1 MEFLDGAATW
11 FRNARIVTADRVFTG
26 CLRVEGGRIEEIG
39 EDGSSGAGLD
49 FQGDY
54 LLPGLIELHTDHLE
68 SHYVPRPAVT
78 WHAGSAVLA
87 YDAQIA
93 AAGITTVFD
102 SFRVGVDE
110 YDAGGQLG
118 DEVAP
123 LAEAVRRAAEAGL
136 LRADHLTHLRCE
148 VPAPNVVDSLNEL
161 LASHSAE
168 LISLMDHTPGQRQF
182 RDLEKYFIYYSG
194 KSGRSQADL
203 EQVARERQKV
213 GRARALENRPRIVE
227 VARTRGIALASHD
240 DTTAEE
246 VALAH
251 RDGVT
256 IAEFP
261 TTLEAA
267 AASRAAGM
275 ATVMGAPN
283 VVRGGSHSGNASARQ
298 LAEAGQLDILP
309 SDYVPAALLMAAF
322 RLADAP
328 AVGGLAGA
336 MRLVSKAPAEATG
349 LKDRGEIAVGRRA
362 DLLRVARHDGEPVV
376 RAVWREGRRVACGN
390 SGLRAES
397 RPAHALTH
405 HAAQYASV
413 GGHAPAGDMDSH
425 GVMSITSPVESRA

>member
-11 FRNARIVTADRVFTG
+11 FRNARIVTADRVFIG
-26 CLRVEGGRIEEIG
+26 CLKVDDGRIDEIG
-39 EDGSSGAGLD
+39 EHDSRGAGID

-68 SHYVPRPAVT
+68 SHYFPRRAVT

-102 SFRVGVDE
+102 SLRVGVDE
-110 YDAGGQLG
+110 FDVGAQFG
-118 DEVAP
+118 DEVAL
-123 LAEAVRRAAEAGL
+123 LAEAIRRAADADL

-148 VPAPNVVDSLNEL
+148 VAAPNVVDSLHAV
-161 LASHSAE
+161 LASHSAQ
-168 LISLMDHTPGQRQF
+168 LISLMDHSPGQRQY

-194 KSGRSQADL
+194 KSGRSRADL
-203 EQVARERQKV
+203 AEVAGERQRI
-213 GRARALENRPRIVE
+213 GGIRALENRPRIVE
-227 VARTRGIALASHD
+227 IAKARGIVLASHD

-246 VALAH
+246 VALA
-251 RDGVT
+251 RCDGVT

-267 AASRAAGM
+267 SASRAAGM

-283 VVRGGSHSGNASARQ
+283 VVRGGSHSGNASARE
-298 LAEAGQLDILP
+298 LAEAGQLDILS

-362 DLLRVARHDGEPVV
+362 DLLRVAMHDGEPVV
-376 RAVWREGRRVACGN
+376 RAVWREGRCVA
-390 SGLRAES
+390 
-397 RPAHALTH
+397 
-405 HAAQYASV
+405 
-413 GGHAPAGDMDSH
+413 
-425 GVMSITSPVESRA
+425 

>member
-11 FRNARIVTADRVFTG
+11 FRNARIVTADRVFIG
-26 CLRVEGGRIEEIG
+26 CLKVDDGRIDEIG
-39 EDGSSGAGLD
+39 EHDSRGAGID

-68 SHYVPRPAVT
+68 SHYFPRRAVT

-102 SFRVGVDE
+102 SLRVGVDE
-110 YDAGGQLG
+110 FDVGAQLG
-118 DEVAP
+118 DEAAL
-123 LAEAVRRAAEAGL
+123 LAEAIRRAADADL

-148 VPAPNVVDSLNEL
+148 VAAPNVVDSLHAV
-161 LASHSAE
+161 LASHSAQ
-168 LISLMDHTPGQRQF
+168 LISLMDHSPGQRQY

-194 KSGRSQADL
+194 KSGRSRADL
-203 EQVARERQKV
+203 AEVAGERQRI
-213 GRARALENRPRIVE
+213 GGIRALENRPRIVE
-227 VARTRGIALASHD
+227 IAKARGIVLASHD

-246 VALAH
+246 VALA
-251 RDGVT
+251 RCDGVT

-267 AASRAAGM
+267 SASRAAGM

-283 VVRGGSHSGNASARQ
+283 VVRGGSHSGNASARE
-298 LAEAGQLDILP
+298 LAEAGHLDILS

-362 DLLRVARHDGEPVV
+362 DLLRVATHDGEPVV
-376 RAVWREGRRVACGN
+376 RAVWREGRRVA
-390 SGLRAES
+390 
-397 RPAHALTH
+397 
-405 HAAQYASV
+405 
-413 GGHAPAGDMDSH
+413 
-425 GVMSITSPVESRA
+425 

>member
-11 FRNARIVTADRVFTG
+11 FRNARIVTADRVFIG
-26 CLRVEGGRIEEIG
+26 CLKVDYGRIDEIG
-39 EDGSSGAGLD
+39 EHDSRGAGID

-68 SHYVPRPAVT
+68 SHYFPRRAVT

-102 SFRVGVDE
+102 SLRVGVDE
-110 YDAGGQLG
+110 FDVGAQLG
-118 DEVAP
+118 DEAAL
-123 LAEAVRRAAEAGL
+123 LAEAIRRAADADL

-148 VPAPNVVDSLNEL
+148 VAAPNVVDSLHAV
-161 LASHSAE
+161 LASHSAQ
-168 LISLMDHTPGQRQF
+168 LISLMDHSPGQRQY

-194 KSGRSQADL
+194 KSGRSRADL
-203 EQVARERQKV
+203 AEVAGERQRI
-213 GRARALENRPRIVE
+213 GGIRALENRPRIVE
-227 VARTRGIALASHD
+227 IAKARGIVLASHD

-246 VALAH
+246 VALA
-251 RDGVT
+251 RCDGVT

-267 AASRAAGM
+267 SASRAAGM

-283 VVRGGSHSGNASARQ
+283 VVRGGSHSGNASARE
-298 LAEAGQLDILP
+298 LAEAGQLDILS

-362 DLLRVARHDGEPVV
+362 DLLRVAMHDGEPVV
-376 RAVWREGRRVACGN
+376 RAVWREGRRVA
-390 SGLRAES
+390 
-397 RPAHALTH
+397 
-405 HAAQYASV
+405 
-413 GGHAPAGDMDSH
+413 
-425 GVMSITSPVESRA
+425 

>member
-11 FRNARIVTADRVFTG
+11 FRNARIVTADRVFIG
-26 CLRVEGGRIEEIG
+26 CLKVDDGRIDEIG
-39 EDGSSGAGLD
+39 EHDSRGAGID

-68 SHYVPRPAVT
+68 SHYFPRRAVT

-110 YDAGGQLG
+110 FDVGAQLG
-118 DEVAP
+118 DQAAL
-123 LAEAVRRAAEAGL
+123 LAEAIRRAADADL

-148 VPAPNVVDSLNEL
+148 VAAPNVVDSLHAV
-161 LASHSAE
+161 LASHSAQ
-168 LISLMDHTPGQRQF
+168 LISLMDHSPGQRQY

-194 KSGRSQADL
+194 KSGRSRADL
-203 EQVARERQKV
+203 AEVAGERQRIGGV
-213 GRARALENRPRIVE
+213 RALENRPRIVE
-227 VARTRGIALASHD
+227 IAKARGIVLASHD

-246 VALAH
+246 VALA
-251 RDGVT
+251 RCDGVT

-283 VVRGGSHSGNASARQ
+283 VVRGGSHSGNASARE
-298 LAEAGQLDILP
+298 LAEAGQLDILS

-362 DLLRVARHDGEPVV
+362 DLLRVAMHDGEPVV
-376 RAVWREGRRVACGN
+376 RAVWREGRRVA
-390 SGLRAES
+390 
-397 RPAHALTH
+397 
-405 HAAQYASV
+405 
-413 GGHAPAGDMDSH
+413 
-425 GVMSITSPVESRA
+425 

>member
-11 FRNARIVTADRVFTG
+11 FRNARIVTADRVFIG
-26 CLRVEGGRIEEIG
+26 CLKVDDGRIDEIG
-39 EDGSSGAGLD
+39 EHDSRGAGID

-68 SHYVPRPAVT
+68 SHYFPRRAVT

-102 SFRVGVDE
+102 SLRVGVDE
-110 YDAGGQLG
+110 FDVGAQLG
-118 DEVAP
+118 DEAAL
-123 LAEAVRRAAEAGL
+123 LAEAIRRAADADL

-148 VPAPNVVDSLNEL
+148 VAAPNVVDSLHAV
-161 LASHSAE
+161 LASHSAQ
-168 LISLMDHTPGQRQF
+168 LISLMDHSPGQRQY

-194 KSGRSQADL
+194 KSGRSRADL
-203 EQVARERQKV
+203 AEVAGERQRI
-213 GRARALENRPRIVE
+213 GGIRALENRPRIVE
-227 VARTRGIALASHD
+227 IAKARGIVLASHD

-246 VALAH
+246 VALA
-251 RDGVT
+251 RCDGVT

-267 AASRAAGM
+267 SASRAAGM

-283 VVRGGSHSGNASARQ
+283 VVRGGSHSGNASARE
-298 LAEAGQLDILP
+298 LAEAGHLDILS

-328 AVGGLAGA
+328 AAGGLAGA

-362 DLLRVARHDGEPVV
+362 DLLRVATHDGEPVV
-376 RAVWREGRRVACGN
+376 RAVWREGRRVA
-390 SGLRAES
+390 
-397 RPAHALTH
+397 
-405 HAAQYASV
+405 
-413 GGHAPAGDMDSH
+413 
-425 GVMSITSPVESRA
+425 

>member
-11 FRNARIVTADRVFTG
+11 FRNARIVTADRVFIG
-26 CLRVEGGRIEEIG
+26 CLKVDDGRIDEIG
-39 EDGSSGAGLD
+39 EHDSRGAGID

-68 SHYVPRPAVT
+68 SHYFPRRAVT

-110 YDAGGQLG
+110 FDVGAQLG
-118 DEVAP
+118 DEAAL
-123 LAEAVRRAAEAGL
+123 LAEAIRRAADADL

-148 VPAPNVVDSLNEL
+148 VAAPNVVDSLHAV
-161 LASHSAE
+161 LASHSAQ
-168 LISLMDHTPGQRQF
+168 LISLMDHSPGQRQY

-194 KSGRSQADL
+194 KSGRSRADL
-203 EQVARERQKV
+203 AEVAGERQRI
-213 GRARALENRPRIVE
+213 GGIRALENRPRIVE
-227 VARTRGIALASHD
+227 IAKARGIVLASHD

-246 VALAH
+246 VALA
-251 RDGVT
+251 RCGGVT

-267 AASRAAGM
+267 SASRAAGM

-283 VVRGGSHSGNASARQ
+283 VVRGGSHSGNASARE
-298 LAEAGQLDILP
+298 LAEAGHLDILS

-362 DLLRVARHDGEPVV
+362 DLLRVATHDGEPVV
-376 RAVWREGRRVACGN
+376 RAVWRAGRRMA
-390 SGLRAES
+390 
-397 RPAHALTH
+397 
-405 HAAQYASV
+405 
-413 GGHAPAGDMDSH
+413 
-425 GVMSITSPVESRA
+425 

>member
-1 MEFLDGAATW
+1 MEFLDGAPTW
-11 FRNARIVTADRVFTG
+11 FRNALIVTADRVFIG
-26 CLRVEGGRIEEIG
+26 CLKVAAGRIEEIA
-39 EDGSSGAGLD
+39 EDGSRGAGID
-49 FQGDY
+49 FEGDY

-110 YDAGGQLG
+110 YDSGAQLG

-123 LAEAVRRAAEAGL
+123 LAEAVRRAADAGL

-148 VPAPNVVDSLNEL
+148 VPALNVVDSLHAL
-161 LASHSAE
+161 LASHPAE

-203 EQVARERQKV
+203 EEVARERQKV

-227 VARTRGIALASHD
+227 IARARGIALASHD

-267 AASRAAGM
+267 AASRVAGM

-283 VVRGGSHSGNASARQ
+283 VVRGGSHSGNASARE
-298 LAEAGQLDILP
+298 LAEAGELDILS

-322 RLADAP
+322 RLADTP

-362 DLLRVARHDGEPVV
+362 DLLRVATHDGEPVV
-376 RAVWREGRRVACGN
+376 RAVWREGRRVA
-390 SGLRAES
+390 
-397 RPAHALTH
+397 
-405 HAAQYASV
+405 
-413 GGHAPAGDMDSH
+413 
-425 GVMSITSPVESRA
+425 

>member
-11 FRNARIVTADRVFTG
+11 FRNARIVTGDRVFIG
-26 CLRVEGGRIEEIG
+26 CLKVEDGRIDEIG
-39 EDGSSGAGLD
+39 EHDSRGSGID

-68 SHYVPRPAVT
+68 SHYFPRRAVT

-110 YDAGGQLG
+110 FDVGAQLG
-118 DEVAP
+118 DEAAL
-123 LAEAVRRAAEAGL
+123 LAEAIRRAADADL

-148 VPAPNVVDSLNEL
+148 VAAPNVVDSLHAV
-161 LASHSAE
+161 LASHSAQ
-168 LISLMDHTPGQRQF
+168 LISLMDHSPGQRQY

-194 KSGRSQADL
+194 KSGRSRADL
-203 EQVARERQKV
+203 AEVAGERQRI
-213 GRARALENRPRIVE
+213 GGIRALENRPRIVE
-227 VARTRGIALASHD
+227 IAKARGIVLASHD

-246 VALAH
+246 VALA
-251 RDGVT
+251 RCDGVT

-267 AASRAAGM
+267 SASRAAGM

-283 VVRGGSHSGNASARQ
+283 VVRGGSHSGNASARE
-298 LAEAGQLDILP
+298 LAEAGQLDILS

-328 AVGGLAGA
+328 AVGGLAAA

-362 DLLRVARHDGEPVV
+362 DLLRVAMHDGEPVV
-376 RAVWREGRRVACGN
+376 RAVWREGRRVA
-390 SGLRAES
+390 
-397 RPAHALTH
+397 
-405 HAAQYASV
+405 
-413 GGHAPAGDMDSH
+413 
-425 GVMSITSPVESRA
+425 

>member
-11 FRNARIVTADRVFTG
+11 FRNARIVTADRVFIG
-26 CLRVEGGRIEEIG
+26 CLKVEDGRIDEIG
-39 EDGSSGAGLD
+39 EHDSRGAGID

-68 SHYVPRPAVT
+68 SHYFPRRAVT

-102 SFRVGVDE
+102 SLRVGVDE
-110 YDAGGQLG
+110 FDVGAQLG
-118 DEVAP
+118 DEAAL
-123 LAEAVRRAAEAGL
+123 LAEAIRRAADADL

-148 VPAPNVVDSLNEL
+148 VAAPNVVDSLHAV
-161 LASHSAE
+161 LASHSAQ
-168 LISLMDHTPGQRQF
+168 LISLMDHSPGQRQY

-194 KSGRSQADL
+194 KSGRSRADL
-203 EQVARERQKV
+203 AEVAGERQRI
-213 GRARALENRPRIVE
+213 GGIRALENRPRIVE
-227 VARTRGIALASHD
+227 IAKARGIVLASHD

-246 VALAH
+246 VALA
-251 RDGVT
+251 RCDGVT

-267 AASRAAGM
+267 SASRAAGM

-283 VVRGGSHSGNASARQ
+283 VVRGGSHSGNASARE
-298 LAEAGQLDILP
+298 LAEAGQLDILS

-362 DLLRVARHDGEPVV
+362 DLLRVAMHDGEPVV
-376 RAVWREGRRVACGN
+376 RAVWREGRRVA
-390 SGLRAES
+390 
-397 RPAHALTH
+397 
-405 HAAQYASV
+405 
-413 GGHAPAGDMDSH
+413 
-425 GVMSITSPVESRA
+425 